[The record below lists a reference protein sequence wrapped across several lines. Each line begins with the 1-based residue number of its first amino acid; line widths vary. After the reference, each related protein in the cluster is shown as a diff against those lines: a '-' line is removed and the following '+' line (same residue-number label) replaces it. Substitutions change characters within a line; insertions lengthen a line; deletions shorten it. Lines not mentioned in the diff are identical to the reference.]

1 MNEKIYMDM
10 MEAADCLETL
20 GKLSQVFFSEVKP
33 HPGLSDDRMGST
45 LAYLMKLLGERLNA
59 DLAELYEQPTSDNPT
74 RTSTQREKK

>member
-33 HPGLSDDRMGST
+33 RPGLSDDRMGST
-45 LAYLMKLLGERLNA
+45 LVSCNF
-59 DLAELYEQPTSDNPT
+59 N
-74 RTSTQREKK
+74 

>member
-33 HPGLSDDRMGST
+33 LSLIHIS
-45 LAYLMKLLGERLNA
+45 E
-59 DLAELYEQPTSDNPT
+59 PT
-74 RTSTQREKK
+74 RRS